1 MNNWKN
7 PVNAILNKRSQSLSL
22 SCILSNVFS
31 AEFNIKTFKARKA
44 KHFFL
49 K

>member
-22 SCILSNVFS
+22 SGILSNVFQL
-31 AEFNIKTFKARKA
+31 NLIL
-44 KHFFL
+44 KHL
-49 K
+49 KQEKHYIPF